1 MHPSASISR
10 SSSASSS
17 FVARPSSSH
26 LSKSRRQGRRRQ
38 TATTTTT
45 TRAIF
50 GLFEKKKK
58 DQNDDDGLLSS
69 DVDSR
74 AKQTPAI
81 SQTLQS
87 LDDLLGEDPKIL
99 AEKRA
104 DERAKAQFEMR
115 EKKKQ
120 LKEETKKMYKKRF
133 ERFQLAVKQSTSIQ
147 RLQAVFL
154 EGFLLPTTT
163 NGKNEEGR
171 AREKIEFFD
180 LPSEIIDPRTGD
192 RLKANAKAT
201 SSSDSSSGSSSSSSS
216 SSNSN
221 EGGSSTTTTNIDNS
235 AVNRLPGEF
244 QIPIIPYGH
253 VVVPGARAKLNLF
266 EPRWLTL
273 FSKLLKPEDAEEDRT
288 ILTSHQWG
296 GTRDAKTI
304 DFSKIEMIADY
315 ESGERRFDIVP
326 GANRY
331 PEDGFVGTN
340 AFGAVYRGIDG
351 KLAGLGVKME
361 IEAHDVAVDG
371 ILLSVCARASANRFK
386 ILRVVQTEPYII
398 VDAVPYDDDFANA
411 SMDEDVTEAEQC
423 LLDALETLKSNDN
436 YYYEAVGLQ
445 YDEDPSTG
453 KISVKKL
460 IEPEFKSFTFAEIF
474 LYNKDDVALQI
485 LASKSPKE
493 RAIMVTNI
501 AKQMKAGM
509 KFGLNPR
516 NARVLRILT
525 FWGSLFAIGS
535 GLTLVRDIAGF

>member
-1 MHPSASISR
+1 MHASSKSL
-10 SSSASSS
+10 SSCSSSS
-17 FVARPSSSH
+17 FALPPSGFKKKENAS
-26 LSKSRRQGRRRQ
+26 SRRRHR
-38 TATTTTT
+38 TP

-50 GLFEKKKK
+50 GLFETTTTKT
-58 DQNDDDGLLSS
+58 NDDDDALKKKTSNDDSS
-69 DVDSR
+69 TETNGSPPP
-74 AKQTPAI
+74 QI

-87 LDDLLGEDPKIL
+87 LDDLLGEDPKI
-99 AEKRA
+99 AEERQA
-104 DERAKAQFEMR
+104 DERAKAQYVLQM
-115 EKKKQ
+115 EKKER
-120 LKEETKKMYKKRF
+120 KEETKKMNKKRF
-133 ERFQLAVKQSTSIQ
+133 ERFQFAVKQSTSIQ

-154 EGFLLPTTT
+154 EGFLLP
-163 NGKNEEGR
+163 NVLSSSSRE
-171 AREKIEFFD
+171 EKIEFFE

-192 RLKANAKAT
+192 RLKASAKA
-201 SSSDSSSGSSSSSSS
+201 SSSSSSS
-216 SSNSN
+216 ESTG
-221 EGGSSTTTTNIDNS
+221 EEDATTTTITNS
-235 AVNRLPGEF
+235 TVNRLPGEF

-288 ILTSHQWG
+288 ILTSHEWG
-296 GTRDAKTI
+296 GSRDAKTI
-304 DFSKIEMIADY
+304 DFSKVEMIADY

-351 KLAGLGVKME
+351 KIAGLGVKME

-411 SMDEDVTEAEQC
+411 SMDEDVSEAEQN

-460 IEPEFKSFTFAEIF
+460 IEPEFKSFTFSEIF

-493 RAIMVTNI
+493 RAEIVTNI

>member
-1 MHPSASISR
+1 MHHSSSKSLSSCSSR
-10 SSSASSS
+10 SSSFALPPLSGFKTKEHASS
-17 FVARPSSSH
+17 
-26 LSKSRRQGRRRQ
+26 RRRLHR
-38 TATTTTT
+38 TPTT

-50 GLFEKKKK
+50 GLFETTTTKTKT
-58 DQNDDDGLLSS
+58 NDDALKKTNDDSTTTRGSS
-69 DVDSR
+69 PPPP
-74 AKQTPAI
+74 QI

-87 LDDLLGEDPKIL
+87 LDDLLGEDPKII
-99 AEKRA
+99 EERQA
-104 DERAKAQFEMR
+104 DERAKAQYALQQ
-115 EKKKQ
+115 EKKER
-120 LKEETKKMYKKRF
+120 KEETKKMYKKRF
-133 ERFQLAVKQSTSIQ
+133 ERFQYAVKQSTSIQ

-154 EGFLLPTTT
+154 EGFLLP
-163 NGKNEEGR
+163 NVVSSSSSSREE
-171 AREKIEFFD
+171 KMEFFE

-192 RLKANAKAT
+192 RLKASAKA
-201 SSSDSSSGSSSSSSS
+201 SSSSSS
-216 SSNSN
+216 
-221 EGGSSTTTTNIDNS
+221 GSTGEDDATTTTITNS
-235 AVNRLPGEF
+235 TVNRLPGEF

-288 ILTSHQWG
+288 ILTSHEWG
-296 GTRDAKTI
+296 GSRDAKTI
-304 DFSKIEMIADY
+304 DFSKVEMIADY

-351 KLAGLGVKME
+351 KIAGLGVKME
-361 IEAHDVAVDG
+361 IESHDVAVDG

-386 ILRVVQTEPYII
+386 ILRVVQTEPYLI

-411 SMDEDVTEAEQC
+411 SMDEDVSEAEQN

-460 IEPEFKSFTFAEIF
+460 IEPEFKSFTFSEIF

-493 RAIMVTNI
+493 RAEIVTNI

>member
-1 MHPSASISR
+1 MHASSKSL
-10 SSSASSS
+10 SSCSSSS
-17 FVARPSSSH
+17 FALPPSGFKKKENAS
-26 LSKSRRQGRRRQ
+26 SRRRHR
-38 TATTTTT
+38 TP

-50 GLFEKKKK
+50 GLFETTTTKT
-58 DQNDDDGLLSS
+58 NDDDDALKKKTSNDDSS
-69 DVDSR
+69 TETNGSPPP
-74 AKQTPAI
+74 QI

-87 LDDLLGEDPKIL
+87 LDDLLGEDPKI
-99 AEKRA
+99 AEERQA
-104 DERAKAQFEMR
+104 DERAKAQYVLQM
-115 EKKKQ
+115 EKKER
-120 LKEETKKMYKKRF
+120 KEETKKMNKKRF
-133 ERFQLAVKQSTSIQ
+133 ERFQFAVKQSTSIQ

-154 EGFLLPTTT
+154 EGFLLP
-163 NGKNEEGR
+163 NVLSSSSRE
-171 AREKIEFFD
+171 EKIEFFE

-192 RLKANAKAT
+192 RLKASAKA
-201 SSSDSSSGSSSSSSS
+201 SSSSSGSTG
-216 SSNSN
+216 
-221 EGGSSTTTTNIDNS
+221 EEDATTTTITNS
-235 AVNRLPGEF
+235 TVNRLPGEF

-288 ILTSHQWG
+288 ILTSHEWG
-296 GTRDAKTI
+296 GSRDAKTI
-304 DFSKIEMIADY
+304 DFSKVEMIADY

-351 KLAGLGVKME
+351 KIAGLGVKME

-411 SMDEDVTEAEQC
+411 SMDEDVSEAEQN

-460 IEPEFKSFTFAEIF
+460 IEPEFKSFTFSEIF

-493 RAIMVTNI
+493 RAEIVTNI

-525 FWGSLFAIGS
+525 FWGSLFAVGS

>member
-1 MHPSASISR
+1 MHHSSSKSLSSCSSR
-10 SSSASSS
+10 SSSFALPPSRCKTKAHASS
-17 FVARPSSSH
+17 
-26 LSKSRRQGRRRQ
+26 RRGHR
-38 TATTTTT
+38 TPTTQ
-45 TRAIF
+45 AIF
-50 GLFEKKKK
+50 GLFEGTTTTKT
-58 DQNDDDGLLSS
+58 NDDDDALKKKTETTKGSS
-69 DVDSR
+69 
-74 AKQTPAI
+74 PPPEI

-87 LDDLLGEDPKIL
+87 LDDLLGEDPKII
-99 AEKRA
+99 EERKA
-104 DERAKAQFEMR
+104 DERAKAQYALQQ
-115 EKKKQ
+115 EKKER
-120 LKEETKKMYKKRF
+120 KEETKKMYKKRF
-133 ERFQLAVKQSTSIQ
+133 EKFQFAVKQSTSIQ

-154 EGFLLPTTT
+154 EGFLLP
-163 NGKNEEGR
+163 NVASSSSSSREE
-171 AREKIEFFD
+171 KMEFFE

-192 RLKANAKAT
+192 RLKASAKA
-201 SSSDSSSGSSSSSSS
+201 SSSSSSS
-216 SSNSN
+216 ESTG
-221 EGGSSTTTTNIDNS
+221 EEDATTTTITNS
-235 AVNRLPGEF
+235 TVNRLPGEF

-288 ILTSHQWG
+288 ILTSHEWG
-296 GTRDAKTI
+296 GSRDAKTI
-304 DFSKIEMIADY
+304 DFSKVEMIADY

-340 AFGAVYRGIDG
+340 TFGAVYRSIDG
-351 KLAGLGVKME
+351 KIAGLGVKME

-411 SMDEDVTEAEQC
+411 SMDEDVSEAEQN

-460 IEPEFKSFTFAEIF
+460 IEPEFKSFTFSEIF

-493 RAIMVTNI
+493 RAEIVTNI

>member
-1 MHPSASISR
+1 MHH
-10 SSSASSS
+10 SSSKSLSSCTSCSSS
-17 FVARPSSSH
+17 FALPPSRCKTKEHAS
-26 LSKSRRQGRRRQ
+26 SRRRHR
-38 TATTTTT
+38 TPTTQ
-45 TRAIF
+45 AIF
-50 GLFEKKKK
+50 GLFEGTTTTKTKT
-58 DQNDDDGLLSS
+58 NDDDDDALKKKTETTKGSS
-69 DVDSR
+69 
-74 AKQTPAI
+74 PPPEI

-87 LDDLLGEDPKIL
+87 LDDLLGEDPKII
-99 AEKRA
+99 EERKA
-104 DERAKAQFEMR
+104 DERAKAQYALQQ
-115 EKKKQ
+115 EKKER
-120 LKEETKKMYKKRF
+120 KEETKKMYKKRF
-133 ERFQLAVKQSTSIQ
+133 EKFQFAVKQSTSIQ

-154 EGFLLPTTT
+154 EGFLLP
-163 NGKNEEGR
+163 NVLPSSSSRE
-171 AREKIEFFD
+171 EKIEFFE

-192 RLKANAKAT
+192 RLKASAKA
-201 SSSDSSSGSSSSSSS
+201 SSSSSGSTG
-216 SSNSN
+216 
-221 EGGSSTTTTNIDNS
+221 EEDATTTTITNS
-235 AVNRLPGEF
+235 TVNRLPGEF

-288 ILTSHQWG
+288 ILTSHEWG
-296 GTRDAKTI
+296 GSRDAKTI
-304 DFSKIEMIADY
+304 DFSKVEMIADY

-351 KLAGLGVKME
+351 KIAGLGVKMD

-411 SMDEDVTEAEQC
+411 SMDEDVSEAEQN

-460 IEPEFKSFTFAEIF
+460 IEPEFKSFTSRKSFCTTKTTSRYKSSRAN
-474 LYNKDDVALQI
+474 LQKSARKSSPTSPNK
-485 LASKSPKE
+485 
-493 RAIMVTNI
+493 
-501 AKQMKAGM
+501 
-509 KFGLNPR
+509 
-516 NARVLRILT
+516 
-525 FWGSLFAIGS
+525 
-535 GLTLVRDIAGF
+535 

>member
-1 MHPSASISR
+1 MHASSKSL
-10 SSSASSS
+10 SSCSSSS
-17 FVARPSSSH
+17 FALPPSGFKKKENAS
-26 LSKSRRQGRRRQ
+26 SRRRHR
-38 TATTTTT
+38 TP

-50 GLFEKKKK
+50 GLFETTTTKT
-58 DQNDDDGLLSS
+58 NDDDDDALKKKTSNDDSS
-69 DVDSR
+69 TETNGSPPP
-74 AKQTPAI
+74 QI

-87 LDDLLGEDPKIL
+87 LDDLLGEDPKI
-99 AEKRA
+99 AEERQA
-104 DERAKAQFEMR
+104 DERAKAQYELQM
-115 EKKKQ
+115 EKKER
-120 LKEETKKMYKKRF
+120 KEETKKMNKKRF
-133 ERFQLAVKQSTSIQ
+133 ERFQFAVKQSTSIQ

-154 EGFLLPTTT
+154 EGFLLP
-163 NGKNEEGR
+163 NVLSSSLRE
-171 AREKIEFFD
+171 EKIEFFE

-192 RLKANAKAT
+192 RLKASAKA
-201 SSSDSSSGSSSSSSS
+201 SSSSSGSTG
-216 SSNSN
+216 
-221 EGGSSTTTTNIDNS
+221 EEDATTTTITNS
-235 AVNRLPGEF
+235 TVNRLPGEF

-288 ILTSHQWG
+288 ILTSHEWG
-296 GTRDAKTI
+296 GSRDAKTI
-304 DFSKIEMIADY
+304 DFSKVEMIADY

-351 KLAGLGVKME
+351 KIAGLGVKME

-411 SMDEDVTEAEQC
+411 SMDEDVSEAEQN

-460 IEPEFKSFTFAEIF
+460 IEPEFKSFTFSEIF

-493 RAIMVTNI
+493 RAEIVTNI

-525 FWGSLFAIGS
+525 FWGSLFAVGS

>member
-1 MHPSASISR
+1 MHHSSSKSLSSCSSR
-10 SSSASSS
+10 SSSFALPPSRCKTKAHASS
-17 FVARPSSSH
+17 
-26 LSKSRRQGRRRQ
+26 RRGHR
-38 TATTTTT
+38 TPTTQ
-45 TRAIF
+45 AIF
-50 GLFEKKKK
+50 GLFEGTTTTKT
-58 DQNDDDGLLSS
+58 NDDDALKKKTETKG
-69 DVDSR
+69 
-74 AKQTPAI
+74 TPPPEI

-87 LDDLLGEDPKIL
+87 LDDLLGEDPKI
-99 AEKRA
+99 AEERQA
-104 DERAKAQFEMR
+104 DERAKAQYVLQM
-115 EKKKQ
+115 EKKER
-120 LKEETKKMYKKRF
+120 KEETKKMNKKRF
-133 ERFQLAVKQSTSIQ
+133 ERFQFAVKQSTSIQ

-154 EGFLLPTTT
+154 EGFLLP
-163 NGKNEEGR
+163 NVLSSSSRE
-171 AREKIEFFD
+171 EKIEFFE

-192 RLKANAKAT
+192 RLKASAKA
-201 SSSDSSSGSSSSSSS
+201 SSSSSGSTG
-216 SSNSN
+216 
-221 EGGSSTTTTNIDNS
+221 EEDATTTTITNS
-235 AVNRLPGEF
+235 TVNRLPGEF

-288 ILTSHQWG
+288 ILTSHEWG
-296 GTRDAKTI
+296 GSRDAKTI
-304 DFSKIEMIADY
+304 DFSKVEMIADY

-351 KLAGLGVKME
+351 KIAGLGVKME

-411 SMDEDVTEAEQC
+411 SMDEDVSEAEQN

-460 IEPEFKSFTFAEIF
+460 IEPEFKSFTFSEIF

-493 RAIMVTNI
+493 RAEIVTNI

-525 FWGSLFAIGS
+525 FWGSLFAVGS

>member
-1 MHPSASISR
+1 MHH
-10 SSSASSS
+10 SSSKSLSSCSSCSSS
-17 FVARPSSSH
+17 FTLPPSGCKTKEHAS
-26 LSKSRRQGRRRQ
+26 SRRRHR
-38 TATTTTT
+38 TPTTQ
-45 TRAIF
+45 AIF
-50 GLFEKKKK
+50 GLFEGTTTTKTKTNDDDDDALKKKK
-58 DQNDDDGLLSS
+58 TETTKGS
-69 DVDSR
+69 
-74 AKQTPAI
+74 APPPEI

-87 LDDLLGEDPKIL
+87 LDDLLGEDPKII
-99 AEKRA
+99 EERKA
-104 DERAKAQFEMR
+104 DERAKAQYALQQ
-115 EKKKQ
+115 EKKER
-120 LKEETKKMYKKRF
+120 KEETKKMYKKRF
-133 ERFQLAVKQSTSIQ
+133 EKFQFAVKQSTSIQ

-154 EGFLLPTTT
+154 EGFLLP
-163 NGKNEEGR
+163 NVLPSSSSRE
-171 AREKIEFFD
+171 EKIEFFE

-192 RLKANAKAT
+192 RLKASAKA
-201 SSSDSSSGSSSSSSS
+201 SSSSSGSTG
-216 SSNSN
+216 
-221 EGGSSTTTTNIDNS
+221 EEDATTTTITNS
-235 AVNRLPGEF
+235 TVNRLPGEF

-288 ILTSHQWG
+288 ILTSHEWG
-296 GTRDAKTI
+296 GSRDAKTI
-304 DFSKIEMIADY
+304 DFSKVEMIADY

-351 KLAGLGVKME
+351 KIAGLGVKME

-411 SMDEDVTEAEQC
+411 SMDEDVSEAEQN

-460 IEPEFKSFTFAEIF
+460 IEPEFKSFTFSEIF

-493 RAIMVTNI
+493 RAEIVTNI

>member
-1 MHPSASISR
+1 MST
-10 SSSASSS
+10 
-17 FVARPSSSH
+17 
-26 LSKSRRQGRRRQ
+26 K
-38 TATTTTT
+38 T
-45 TRAIF
+45 
-50 GLFEKKKK
+50 
-58 DQNDDDGLLSS
+58 NDDDALKKKTKN
-69 DVDSR
+69 DDSTET
-74 AKQTPAI
+74 KGSPPPQI

-87 LDDLLGEDPKIL
+87 LDDLLGKDPKI
-99 AEKRA
+99 AEERQA
-104 DERAKAQFEMR
+104 DERAKAQYLLQM
-115 EKKKQ
+115 EKKER
-120 LKEETKKMYKKRF
+120 KEETKKMYKKRF
-133 ERFQLAVKQSTSIQ
+133 ERFQFAVKQSTSIQ

-154 EGFLLPTTT
+154 EGFLLP
-163 NGKNEEGR
+163 NVLSSFSSE
-171 AREKIEFFD
+171 EKIEFFE

-192 RLKANAKAT
+192 RLKANAKA
-201 SSSDSSSGSSSSSSS
+201 SSSGSTG
-216 SSNSN
+216 
-221 EGGSSTTTTNIDNS
+221 EDDATTTTITNS
-235 AVNRLPGEF
+235 TVNRLPGEF
-244 QIPIIPYGH
+244 HIPIIPYGH

-288 ILTSHQWG
+288 ILTSHEWG
-296 GTRDAKTI
+296 GSRDANTI
-304 DFSKIEMIADY
+304 DFSKVEMIADY

-351 KLAGLGVKME
+351 KIAGLGVKME

-411 SMDEDVTEAEQC
+411 SMEEDVSEAEQN

-460 IEPEFKSFTFAEIF
+460 IEPEFKSFTFSEIF

-493 RAIMVTNI
+493 RAEIVTNI

>member
-1 MHPSASISR
+1 MHASSKSL
-10 SSSASSS
+10 SSCSSSS
-17 FVARPSSSH
+17 FALPPSGFKKKENAS
-26 LSKSRRQGRRRQ
+26 SRRRHR
-38 TATTTTT
+38 TP

-50 GLFEKKKK
+50 GLFETTTTKT
-58 DQNDDDGLLSS
+58 NDDDDALKKKTSNDDSS
-69 DVDSR
+69 TETNGSPPP
-74 AKQTPAI
+74 QI

-87 LDDLLGEDPKIL
+87 LDDLLGEDPKI
-99 AEKRA
+99 AEERQA
-104 DERAKAQFEMR
+104 DERAKAQYVLQM
-115 EKKKQ
+115 EKKER
-120 LKEETKKMYKKRF
+120 KEETKKMNKKRF
-133 ERFQLAVKQSTSIQ
+133 ERFQFAVKQSTSIQ

-154 EGFLLPTTT
+154 EGFLLP
-163 NGKNEEGR
+163 NVLSSSSRE
-171 AREKIEFFD
+171 EKIEFFE

-192 RLKANAKAT
+192 RLKASAKA
-201 SSSDSSSGSSSSSSS
+201 SSSSSSES
-216 SSNSN
+216 TG
-221 EGGSSTTTTNIDNS
+221 EEDATTTTITNS
-235 AVNRLPGEF
+235 TVNRLPGEF

-288 ILTSHQWG
+288 ILTSHEWG
-296 GTRDAKTI
+296 GSRDAKTI
-304 DFSKIEMIADY
+304 DFSKVEMIADY

-351 KLAGLGVKME
+351 KIAGLGVKME

-411 SMDEDVTEAEQC
+411 SMDEDVSEAEQN

-460 IEPEFKSFTFAEIF
+460 IEPEFKSFTFSEIF

-493 RAIMVTNI
+493 RAEIVTNI

>member
-1 MHPSASISR
+1 MHASSKSL
-10 SSSASSS
+10 SSCSSCSSS
-17 FVARPSSSH
+17 FALP
-26 LSKSRRQGRRRQ
+26 LSGFKKKENASSRRRHR
-38 TATTTTT
+38 TP

-50 GLFEKKKK
+50 GLFETTTTKT
-58 DQNDDDGLLSS
+58 NDDDALKKKTSNEDDSS
-69 DVDSR
+69 TETRGSPPP
-74 AKQTPAI
+74 QI

-87 LDDLLGEDPKIL
+87 LDDLLGEDPKI
-99 AEKRA
+99 AEERQA
-104 DERAKAQFEMR
+104 DERAKAQYVLQQ
-115 EKKKQ
+115 EKKER
-120 LKEETKKMYKKRF
+120 KEETKKMYEKRF
-133 ERFQLAVKQSTSIQ
+133 EKFQFAVKQSTSIQ

-154 EGFLLPTTT
+154 EGFLLP
-163 NGKNEEGR
+163 NVLSSSSRE
-171 AREKIEFFD
+171 EKIEFFE

-192 RLKANAKAT
+192 RLKASAKA
-201 SSSDSSSGSSSSSSS
+201 SSSSSGSTG
-216 SSNSN
+216 
-221 EGGSSTTTTNIDNS
+221 EEDATTTTITNS
-235 AVNRLPGEF
+235 TVNRLPGEF

-288 ILTSHQWG
+288 ILTSHEWG
-296 GTRDAKTI
+296 GSRDAKTI
-304 DFSKIEMIADY
+304 DFSKVEMIADY

-351 KLAGLGVKME
+351 KIAGLGVKME

-411 SMDEDVTEAEQC
+411 SMDEDVSEAEQN

-460 IEPEFKSFTFAEIF
+460 IEPEFKSFTFSEIF

-493 RAIMVTNI
+493 RAEIVTNI

>member
-1 MHPSASISR
+1 MHASSKSL
-10 SSSASSS
+10 SSCSSSS
-17 FVARPSSSH
+17 FALPPSGFKKKENAS
-26 LSKSRRQGRRRQ
+26 SRRRHR
-38 TATTTTT
+38 TP

-50 GLFEKKKK
+50 GLFETTTTKT
-58 DQNDDDGLLSS
+58 NDDDDALKKKTSNDDSS
-69 DVDSR
+69 TETNGSPPP
-74 AKQTPAI
+74 QI

-87 LDDLLGEDPKIL
+87 LDDLLGEDPKI
-99 AEKRA
+99 AEERQA
-104 DERAKAQFEMR
+104 DERAKAQYVLQM
-115 EKKKQ
+115 EKKER
-120 LKEETKKMYKKRF
+120 KEETKKMNKKRF
-133 ERFQLAVKQSTSIQ
+133 ERFQFAVKQSTSIQ

-154 EGFLLPTTT
+154 EGFLLP
-163 NGKNEEGR
+163 NVLSSSSRE
-171 AREKIEFFD
+171 EKIEFFE

-192 RLKANAKAT
+192 RLKESAKA
-201 SSSDSSSGSSSSSSS
+201 SSSSSGSTG
-216 SSNSN
+216 
-221 EGGSSTTTTNIDNS
+221 EEDATTTTITNS
-235 AVNRLPGEF
+235 TVNRLPGEF

-288 ILTSHQWG
+288 ILTSHEWG
-296 GTRDAKTI
+296 GSRDAKTI
-304 DFSKIEMIADY
+304 DFSKVEMIADY

-351 KLAGLGVKME
+351 KIAGLGVKME

-411 SMDEDVTEAEQC
+411 SMDEDVSEAEQN

-460 IEPEFKSFTFAEIF
+460 IEPEFKSFTFSEIF

-493 RAIMVTNI
+493 RAEIVTNI

-525 FWGSLFAIGS
+525 FWGSLFAVGS

>member
-1 MHPSASISR
+1 MHASSKSL
-10 SSSASSS
+10 SSCSSSS
-17 FVARPSSSH
+17 FALPPLGFKKKENAS
-26 LSKSRRQGRRRQ
+26 SRRRHR
-38 TATTTTT
+38 TP

-50 GLFEKKKK
+50 GLFETTTTKT
-58 DQNDDDGLLSS
+58 NDDDDDALKKKTSNDDSS
-69 DVDSR
+69 TETNGSPPP
-74 AKQTPAI
+74 QI

-87 LDDLLGEDPKIL
+87 LDDLLGEDPKI
-99 AEKRA
+99 AEERQA
-104 DERAKAQFEMR
+104 DERAKAQYVLQM
-115 EKKKQ
+115 EKKER
-120 LKEETKKMYKKRF
+120 KEETKKMNKKRF
-133 ERFQLAVKQSTSIQ
+133 ERFQFAVKQSTSIQ

-154 EGFLLPTTT
+154 EGFLLP
-163 NGKNEEGR
+163 NVLSSSSRE
-171 AREKIEFFD
+171 EKIEFFE

-192 RLKANAKAT
+192 RLKASAKA
-201 SSSDSSSGSSSSSSS
+201 SSSSSGSTG
-216 SSNSN
+216 
-221 EGGSSTTTTNIDNS
+221 EEDATTTTITNS
-235 AVNRLPGEF
+235 TVNRLPGEF

-288 ILTSHQWG
+288 ILTSHEWG
-296 GTRDAKTI
+296 GSRDAKTI
-304 DFSKIEMIADY
+304 DFSKVEMIADY

-351 KLAGLGVKME
+351 KIAGLGVKME

-411 SMDEDVTEAEQC
+411 SMDEDVSEAEQN

-460 IEPEFKSFTFAEIF
+460 IEPEFKSFTFSEIF

-493 RAIMVTNI
+493 RAEIVTNI

-525 FWGSLFAIGS
+525 FWGSLFAVGS

>member
-1 MHPSASISR
+1 MHH
-10 SSSASSS
+10 SSSKSLSSCTSCSSS
-17 FVARPSSSH
+17 FALPPSRCKTKAHAS
-26 LSKSRRQGRRRQ
+26 SRRGHR
-38 TATTTTT
+38 TPTTQ
-45 TRAIF
+45 AIF
-50 GLFEKKKK
+50 GLFEGTTTTKT
-58 DQNDDDGLLSS
+58 NDDDDDALKKKTETKG
-69 DVDSR
+69 
-74 AKQTPAI
+74 TPPPEI

-87 LDDLLGEDPKIL
+87 LDDLLGEDPKI
-99 AEKRA
+99 AEERQA
-104 DERAKAQFEMR
+104 DERAKAQYLLQK
-115 EKKKQ
+115 EKKER
-120 LKEETKKMYKKRF
+120 KEETKKMYKKRF
-133 ERFQLAVKQSTSIQ
+133 EKFQFAVKQSTSIQ

-154 EGFLLPTTT
+154 EGFLLP
-163 NGKNEEGR
+163 NVLSSSSRE
-171 AREKIEFFD
+171 EKIEFFE

-192 RLKANAKAT
+192 RLKASAMA
-201 SSSDSSSGSSSSSSS
+201 SSSSSGSTG
-216 SSNSN
+216 
-221 EGGSSTTTTNIDNS
+221 EEDATTTTITNS
-235 AVNRLPGEF
+235 TVNRLPGEF

-288 ILTSHQWG
+288 ILTSHEWG
-296 GTRDAKTI
+296 GSRDAKTI
-304 DFSKIEMIADY
+304 DFSKVEMIADY

-351 KLAGLGVKME
+351 KIAGLGVKME

-411 SMDEDVTEAEQC
+411 SMDEDVSEAEQN

-460 IEPEFKSFTFAEIF
+460 IEPEFKSFTFSEIF

-493 RAIMVTNI
+493 RAEIVTNI

>member
-1 MHPSASISR
+1 MHPSSKSL
-10 SSSASSS
+10 SSSSLSSSS
-17 FVARPSSSH
+17 FLLPSGFKKKENAS
-26 LSKSRRQGRRRQ
+26 SRRRHQ
-38 TATTTTT
+38 TPTTK
-45 TRAIF
+45 AIF
-50 GLFEKKKK
+50 GLFETTTTKT
-58 DQNDDDGLLSS
+58 NDDDALKKKTKN
-69 DVDSR
+69 DDSTET
-74 AKQTPAI
+74 KGSPPPQI

-87 LDDLLGEDPKIL
+87 LDDLLGEDPKI
-99 AEKRA
+99 AEERQA
-104 DERAKAQFEMR
+104 DERAKAQYLLQM
-115 EKKKQ
+115 EKKER
-120 LKEETKKMYKKRF
+120 KEETKKMYKKRF
-133 ERFQLAVKQSTSIQ
+133 ERFQFAVKQSTSIQ

-154 EGFLLPTTT
+154 EGFLLP
-163 NGKNEEGR
+163 NVLSSSSRE
-171 AREKIEFFD
+171 EKIEFFE

-192 RLKANAKAT
+192 RLKASAKA
-201 SSSDSSSGSSSSSSS
+201 SSSSSS
-216 SSNSN
+216 
-221 EGGSSTTTTNIDNS
+221 GSTGEDDATTTTITNS
-235 AVNRLPGEF
+235 TVNRLPGEF

-288 ILTSHQWG
+288 ILTSHEWG
-296 GTRDAKTI
+296 GSRDAKTI
-304 DFSKIEMIADY
+304 DFSKVEMIADY

-351 KLAGLGVKME
+351 KIAGLGVKME

-386 ILRVVQTEPYII
+386 ILRVVQTEPYLI
-398 VDAVPYDDDFANA
+398 VDAVPYDDDFSNA
-411 SMDEDVTEAEQC
+411 SMDEDVSEAEQN

-460 IEPEFKSFTFAEIF
+460 IEPEFKSFTFSEIF

-493 RAIMVTNI
+493 RAEIVTNI

>member
-1 MHPSASISR
+1 MHY
-10 SSSASSS
+10 SSSKSLSSSSSS
-17 FVARPSSSH
+17 FALP
-26 LSKSRRQGRRRQ
+26 LSGLQKKENASSRRRHR
-38 TATTTTT
+38 TP

-50 GLFEKKKK
+50 GLFETTTTKT
-58 DQNDDDGLLSS
+58 NDDDDALKKKTSNDDDSS
-69 DVDSR
+69 TETKGSPPSP
-74 AKQTPAI
+74 QI

-87 LDDLLGEDPKIL
+87 LDDLLGEDPKII
-99 AEKRA
+99 EERKA
-104 DERAKAQFEMR
+104 DERAQASYALQQ
-115 EKKKQ
+115 EKKER
-120 LKEETKKMYKKRF
+120 KEETKKMYKKRF
-133 ERFQLAVKQSTSIQ
+133 EKFQFAVKQSTSIQ

-154 EGFLLPTTT
+154 EGFLLP
-163 NGKNEEGR
+163 NVASSSSSSREE
-171 AREKIEFFD
+171 KMEFFE

-192 RLKANAKAT
+192 RLKASAKA
-201 SSSDSSSGSSSSSSS
+201 SSSSSGSTG
-216 SSNSN
+216 
-221 EGGSSTTTTNIDNS
+221 EEDATTTTITNS
-235 AVNRLPGEF
+235 TVNRLPGEF

-288 ILTSHQWG
+288 ILTSHEWG
-296 GTRDAKTI
+296 GSRDAKTI
-304 DFSKIEMIADY
+304 DFSKVEMIADY

-351 KLAGLGVKME
+351 KIAGLGVKME

-411 SMDEDVTEAEQC
+411 SMDEDVSEAEQN

-460 IEPEFKSFTFAEIF
+460 IEPEFKSFTFSEIF

-493 RAIMVTNI
+493 RAEIVTNI

>member
-1 MHPSASISR
+1 MHASSKSL
-10 SSSASSS
+10 SSCSSSS
-17 FVARPSSSH
+17 FALPPSGFKKKENAS
-26 LSKSRRQGRRRQ
+26 SRRRHR
-38 TATTTTT
+38 TP

-50 GLFEKKKK
+50 GLFETTTTKTNDDDALKKKK
-58 DQNDDDGLLSS
+58 TETTKGSS
-69 DVDSR
+69 
-74 AKQTPAI
+74 PPPEI

-87 LDDLLGEDPKIL
+87 LDDLLGEDPKI
-99 AEKRA
+99 AEERQA
-104 DERAKAQFEMR
+104 DERAKAQYELQM
-115 EKKKQ
+115 EKKER
-120 LKEETKKMYKKRF
+120 KEETKKMNKKRF
-133 ERFQLAVKQSTSIQ
+133 EKFQFAVKQSTSIQ

-154 EGFLLPTTT
+154 EGFLLP
-163 NGKNEEGR
+163 NVASSSSSSSREE
-171 AREKIEFFD
+171 KMEFFE

-192 RLKANAKAT
+192 RLKASAKA
-201 SSSDSSSGSSSSSSS
+201 SSSSSGSTG
-216 SSNSN
+216 
-221 EGGSSTTTTNIDNS
+221 EEDATTTTITNS
-235 AVNRLPGEF
+235 TVNRLPGEF

-288 ILTSHQWG
+288 ILTSHEWG
-296 GTRDAKTI
+296 GSRDAKTI
-304 DFSKIEMIADY
+304 DFSKVEMIADY

-351 KLAGLGVKME
+351 KIAGLGVKME

-411 SMDEDVTEAEQC
+411 SMDEDVSEAEQN

-460 IEPEFKSFTFAEIF
+460 IEPEFKSFTFSEIF

-493 RAIMVTNI
+493 RAEIVTNI

>member
-10 SSSASSS
+10 SSASSS
-17 FVARPSSSH
+17 LVARPSSSN
-26 LSKSRRQGRRRQ
+26 LLKSRRQRRRQ

-50 GLFEKKKK
+50 GLFEKKKE
-58 DQNDDDGLLSS
+58 DQDDDGFLSS

-104 DERAKAQFEMR
+104 DERAKAQFEMQ

-120 LKEETKKMYKKRF
+120 LKEETKKMYSKRF

-201 SSSDSSSGSSSSSSS
+201 SSSDSSSGSNSSSS

-221 EGGSSTTTTNIDNS
+221 EGGSSTTTTIDNS

-326 GANRY
+326 GANR
-331 PEDGFVGTN
+331 
-340 AFGAVYRGIDG
+340 
-351 KLAGLGVKME
+351 
-361 IEAHDVAVDG
+361 
-371 ILLSVCARASANRFK
+371 
-386 ILRVVQTEPYII
+386 
-398 VDAVPYDDDFANA
+398 
-411 SMDEDVTEAEQC
+411 
-423 LLDALETLKSNDN
+423 
-436 YYYEAVGLQ
+436 
-445 YDEDPSTG
+445 
-453 KISVKKL
+453 
-460 IEPEFKSFTFAEIF
+460 
-474 LYNKDDVALQI
+474 
-485 LASKSPKE
+485 
-493 RAIMVTNI
+493 
-501 AKQMKAGM
+501 
-509 KFGLNPR
+509 
-516 NARVLRILT
+516 
-525 FWGSLFAIGS
+525 
-535 GLTLVRDIAGF
+535 

>member
-1 MHPSASISR
+1 MHPSSSKSL
-10 SSSASSS
+10 SSSSLSSSS
-17 FVARPSSSH
+17 FLLPSGFKKKENAS
-26 LSKSRRQGRRRQ
+26 SRRRHQ
-38 TATTTTT
+38 TPTK
-45 TRAIF
+45 AIF
-50 GLFEKKKK
+50 GLFETTTTKT
-58 DQNDDDGLLSS
+58 NDDDALKKKTKN
-69 DVDSR
+69 DDSTET
-74 AKQTPAI
+74 KGSPPPQI

-87 LDDLLGEDPKIL
+87 LDDLLGEDPKI
-99 AEKRA
+99 AEERQA
-104 DERAKAQFEMR
+104 DERAKAQYLLQM
-115 EKKKQ
+115 EKKER
-120 LKEETKKMYKKRF
+120 KEETKKMYKKRF
-133 ERFQLAVKQSTSIQ
+133 ERFQFAVKQSTSIQ

-154 EGFLLPTTT
+154 EGFLLP
-163 NGKNEEGR
+163 NVLSSFSSE
-171 AREKIEFFD
+171 EKIEFFE

-192 RLKANAKAT
+192 RLKANAKA
-201 SSSDSSSGSSSSSSS
+201 SSSSSGSTG
-216 SSNSN
+216 
-221 EGGSSTTTTNIDNS
+221 EDDATTTTITNS
-235 AVNRLPGEF
+235 TVNRLPGEF

-288 ILTSHQWG
+288 ILTSHEWG
-296 GTRDAKTI
+296 GSRDAKTI
-304 DFSKIEMIADY
+304 DFSKVEMIADY

-351 KLAGLGVKME
+351 KIAGLGVKME

-411 SMDEDVTEAEQC
+411 SMEEDVSEAEQN

-460 IEPEFKSFTFAEIF
+460 IEPEFKSFTFSEIF

-493 RAIMVTNI
+493 RAEIVTNI

>member
-1 MHPSASISR
+1 MHASSKSL
-10 SSSASSS
+10 SSCSSSS
-17 FVARPSSSH
+17 FALPPSGFKKKENAS
-26 LSKSRRQGRRRQ
+26 SRRRHR
-38 TATTTTT
+38 TP

-50 GLFEKKKK
+50 GLFETTTTKT
-58 DQNDDDGLLSS
+58 NDDDDALKKKTSNDDSS
-69 DVDSR
+69 TETNGSPPP
-74 AKQTPAI
+74 QI

-87 LDDLLGEDPKIL
+87 LDDLRGEDPKI
-99 AEKRA
+99 AEERQA
-104 DERAKAQFEMR
+104 DERAKAQYVLQM
-115 EKKKQ
+115 EKKER
-120 LKEETKKMYKKRF
+120 KEETKKMNKKRF
-133 ERFQLAVKQSTSIQ
+133 ERFQFAVKQSTSIQ

-154 EGFLLPTTT
+154 EGFLLP
-163 NGKNEEGR
+163 NVLSSSSRE
-171 AREKIEFFD
+171 EKIEFFE

-192 RLKANAKAT
+192 RLKASAKA
-201 SSSDSSSGSSSSSSS
+201 SSSSSGSTG
-216 SSNSN
+216 
-221 EGGSSTTTTNIDNS
+221 EEDATTTTITNS
-235 AVNRLPGEF
+235 TVNRLPGEF

-288 ILTSHQWG
+288 ILTSHEWG
-296 GTRDAKTI
+296 GSRDAKTI
-304 DFSKIEMIADY
+304 DFSKVEMIADY

-351 KLAGLGVKME
+351 KIAGLGVKME

-411 SMDEDVTEAEQC
+411 SMDEDVSEAEQN

-460 IEPEFKSFTFAEIF
+460 IEPEFKSFTFSEIF

-493 RAIMVTNI
+493 RAEIVTNI

-525 FWGSLFAIGS
+525 FWGSLFAVGS

>member
-1 MHPSASISR
+1 MH
-10 SSSASSS
+10 SSSKSLSSCSSCSSS
-17 FVARPSSSH
+17 FALPSGFKKKENAS
-26 LSKSRRQGRRRQ
+26 SRRRHQ
-38 TATTTTT
+38 TPTK
-45 TRAIF
+45 AIF
-50 GLFEKKKK
+50 GLFETTTTKT
-58 DQNDDDGLLSS
+58 NDDDALKKKTSNEDDSS
-69 DVDSR
+69 TETKGSPPP
-74 AKQTPAI
+74 QI

-87 LDDLLGEDPKIL
+87 LDDLLGEDPKI
-99 AEKRA
+99 AEERQA
-104 DERAKAQFEMR
+104 DERAKAQYLLQM
-115 EKKKQ
+115 EKKER
-120 LKEETKKMYKKRF
+120 KEETKKMYKKRF
-133 ERFQLAVKQSTSIQ
+133 ERFQFAVKQSTSIQ

-154 EGFLLPTTT
+154 EGFLLP
-163 NGKNEEGR
+163 NVLSSSSRE
-171 AREKIEFFD
+171 EKIEFFE

-192 RLKANAKAT
+192 RLKASAKA
-201 SSSDSSSGSSSSSSS
+201 SSSSGSTG
-216 SSNSN
+216 
-221 EGGSSTTTTNIDNS
+221 EEDATTTTITNS
-235 AVNRLPGEF
+235 TVNRLPGEF

-288 ILTSHQWG
+288 ILTSHEWG
-296 GTRDAKTI
+296 GSRDAKTI
-304 DFSKIEMIADY
+304 DFSKVEMIADY

-351 KLAGLGVKME
+351 KIAGLGVKME

-386 ILRVVQTEPYII
+386 ILRVVQTEPYLI

-411 SMDEDVTEAEQC
+411 SMDEDVSEAEQN

-460 IEPEFKSFTFAEIF
+460 IEPEFKSFTFSEIF

-493 RAIMVTNI
+493 RAEIVTNI